1 MTSST
6 ARLLALLLAAACG
19 GAAADPFRAQGT
31 VEVPEVDLSTFA
43 TARVVAVRV
52 EEGALVRA
60 GDTLAFLTQ
69 SDLDAT
75 LAAQRARIATSAS
88 NLRDLQA
95 GSRPEEIRS
104 AEGDL
109 RTAEAELQRLGKDL
123 ERTRGL
129 AASDLVSKET
139 LDHAISAEQEA
150 RGRAQVA
157 EERVRL
163 LRAGSRPDRIEAARA
178 ELNAARAA
186 LQQLEARASDLV
198 LTAPVAGI
206 VLSRNAEPGE
216 VLGAG
221 VPVLTIGETGRPFV
235 RVFFPQSVVSGLSV
249 GAPATVLTA
258 EGRSLP
264 GRIAAINPRA
274 EFTPRVALTEQERAD
289 LMFGVKVEFENPGE
303 APNAGLWVTVAIG
316 RGGATTP

>member
-1 MTSST
+1 MTAT
-6 ARLLALLLAAACG
+6 TPRLLALLLVAGCG
-19 GAAADPFRAQGT
+19 TAGADSFRARGT
-31 VEVPEVDLSTFA
+31 VEMPEVDLSTLTA
-43 TARVVAVRV
+43 ARVVAVRV
-52 EEGALVRA
+52 DEGALVRA

-75 LAAQRARIATSAS
+75 LAAQRARIATAGA
-88 NLRDLQA
+88 NLRDLEA

-104 AEGDL
+104 AEGEL

-129 AASDLVSKET
+129 AAAGLVSQET
-139 LDHAISAEQEA
+139 LDHAVTAEQAA
-150 RGRAQVA
+150 RGRLQVA

-163 LRAGSRPDRIEAARA
+163 LHAGSRPERIAAARS
-178 ELNAARAA
+178 ELNTARAA
-186 LQQLEARASDLV
+186 LQQLVARASDLV

-216 VLGAG
+216 ALGAG
-221 VPVLTIGETGRPFV
+221 VPVVTLGETARPFV
-235 RVFFPQSVVSGLSV
+235 RVFFPQSIVAGLPV
-249 GAPATVLTA
+249 GAPVTVLTGD
-258 EGRSLP
+258 GRSVP

-289 LMFGVKVEFENPGE
+289 LMFGVKVEFDDPAQ
-303 APNAGLWVTVAIG
+303 APYPGLWVTVEIG
-316 RGGATTP
+316 RKGATAQ